1 MKITTCM
8 SLRNFEAFGLLSTAS
23 YGTAGTSYAQD
34 ARRFNRKIRLDEQFS
49 HGDMELRM
57 QFRML
62 DFPIWK
68 IAGNKS

>member
-1 MKITTCM
+1 M

-49 HGDMELRM
+49 HGDKELRT
-57 QFRML
+57 QISIL
-62 DFPIWK
+62 DFPI
-68 IAGNKS
+68 